1 MLTGSFYMMREG
13 MGAEHDRDK
22 WLERLLGRRPSRS
35 ATRPSDVCLDAE
47 TLAAWADMSLTAK
60 ALAAAE
66 MHASN
71 CSRCMALL
79 AAIGR
84 TAPPAVTE
92 SRSRGGLFRWLVP
105 LAAAATAVA
114 IWVAIPGRQP
124 TPVARE
130 ESVPATSMASPQ
142 TTPPPETAKQL
153 ADPVPLEM
161 PASQSKLGRQAQT
174 ARSDDQRVDLAPS
187 VAQEARGKR
196 EAAESTTVTGESA
209 LARQPAAPAPARPAS
224 ADELRDNTAALSAR
238 RALNETVKVVIEGAS
253 PDNPQVRWRSFSG
266 NDVERSVDGGQ
277 TWTRT
282 AASPPG
288 TIKSIRVVDALNA
301 TITSSDGRSFVTT
314 DGGATWAPV
323 QEKPPAPF

>member
-1 MLTGSFYMMREG
+1 MLTGSFYMMREH
-13 MGAEHDRDK
+13 MAAEHDRDK

-35 ATRPSDVCLDAE
+35 ATTPSDVCLDAE

-60 ALAAAE
+60 ALEAAE

-92 SRSRGGLFRWLVP
+92 SRSRGALFRWLVP

-130 ESVPATSMASPQ
+130 ESVPATTIASPQ
-142 TTPPPETAKQL
+142 TTPPPETAKPL
-153 ADPVPLEM
+153 ADPVPLQM
-161 PASQSKLGRQAQT
+161 PSSQSTFGRQAQT
-174 ARSDDQRVDLAPS
+174 RRSDDQRVDLAPS
-187 VAQEARGKR
+187 VVQEARGKR
-196 EAAESTTVTGESA
+196 ETAESTTVTGESA
-209 LARQPAAPAPARPAS
+209 LARRPAAPAARPAS
-224 ADELRDNTAALSAR
+224 ADELRDNTADLSAR
-238 RALNETVKVVIEGAS
+238 TALNETVTVVIEGAS
-253 PDNPQVRWRSFSG
+253 PDNSQVRWRSFSG
-266 NDVERSVDGGQ
+266 TGVERSVDGGQ
-277 TWTRT
+277 TWTKT

-301 TITSSDGRSFVTT
+301 TITTSDGRLFVTT
-314 DGGATWAPV
+314 DGGAAWAPV